1 MIENHPEEEK
11 VTERI
16 QKGYK
21 GYKEDTESKMTVTKQ
36 TNWTLA
42 SQIPSQTEISKQT
55 KDSTHGGYF
64 DGWRL
69 VPGGVR
75 DNDEEDDD
83 GVGDDDELCSGDILN
98 WNSCRSHSHRN
109 TCGRLREATIE
120 RHTRAFS
127 S

>member
-1 MIENHPEEEK
+1 
-11 VTERI
+11 
-16 QKGYK
+16 
-21 GYKEDTESKMTVTKQ
+21 MTVTKQ

-55 KDSTHGGYF
+55 KDGTHGGYF

-69 VPGGVR
+69 VPGGAR
-75 DNDEEDDD
+75 DDD

>member
-21 GYKEDTESKMTVTKQ
+21 GYREDTESNMTVTKQ

-42 SQIPSQTEISKQT
+42 SQIPSQKEISKQT

-64 DGWRL
+64 DGWRCLGVLEMMTKKMMMVL
-69 VPGGVR
+69 VMMMNYV
-75 DNDEEDDD
+75 
-83 GVGDDDELCSGDILN
+83 VVI
-98 WNSCRSHSHRN
+98 
-109 TCGRLREATIE
+109 
-120 RHTRAFS
+120 F
-127 S
+127 